1 MSQNIS
7 SALLILDAKYQ
18 NIIKAQDVDIIFKT
32 ATMTI
37 TNHQDEQRQQQQQ
50 AWQELQGWIVR
61 STVYVLG
68 PLVAGARR

>member
-61 STVYVLG
+61 VNGICTIL
-68 PLVAGARR
+68 L

>member
-1 MSQNIS
+1 MSQYVS

-37 TNHQDEQRQQQQQ
+37 TNHQDEQRQ
-50 AWQELQGWIVR
+50 AGSSIKAASHFRLQG
-61 STVYVLG
+61 G
-68 PLVAGARR
+68 